1 MRIALINEEDPKKTD
16 AVLVDQVFGTSVPV
30 YWIDLIP
37 LVRPRVIKGKK
48 RGVKNQVSE
57 ESILIA
63 ATYDEIDEKEEQR
76 IRNWDKGEIA
86 YPLDW
91 AYENSKSLDLE
102 FLRMAENRSFRDH

>member
-1 MRIALINEEDPKKTD
+1 
-16 AVLVDQVFGTSVPV
+16 
-30 YWIDLIP
+30 
-37 LVRPRVIKGKK
+37 
-48 RGVKNQVSE
+48 
-57 ESILIA
+57 LIA

-76 IRNWDKGEIA
+76 IRNWDKGDIA